1 MVAAISAVTPGP
13 REIAHLAERYD
24 LGSRGEGNFVVW
36 RRGPREIARLAER
49 RDLGSRGKRNFVG
62 WS

>member
-13 REIAHLAERYD
+13 REIAHLAERC
-24 LGSRGEGNFVVW
+24 
-36 RRGPREIARLAER
+36 
-49 RDLGSRGKRNFVG
+49 DLGSRGKRNFVG